1 MPELKDSLGFAAHY
15 INPHTGRQ
23 HAALIIKV
31 RSDETVNLVHFD
43 PESGLQQMRL
53 AVAYSLPLI
62 ANTFHWIDD
71 QNEPQTKEEKA
82 AAALSTVT
90 SVQTVTGPPPSASVA
105 TQSVPSPQQSQSDAP
120 ILPKGSF
127 ELQQSDAPSVAPS
140 AGTIPPESPEAA
152 LVTPQG
158 ANPEGEPLEAP
169 KPALPPEP
177 QPHPEEIADTPQA
190 PAEQPQEG
198 ALPEGAE
205 GEAEAWEQDPEV
217 TEQDPFAHERRERR
231 GENE

>member
-62 ANTFHWIDD
+62 AN
-71 QNEPQTKEEKA
+71 
-82 AAALSTVT
+82 
-90 SVQTVTGPPPSASVA
+90 